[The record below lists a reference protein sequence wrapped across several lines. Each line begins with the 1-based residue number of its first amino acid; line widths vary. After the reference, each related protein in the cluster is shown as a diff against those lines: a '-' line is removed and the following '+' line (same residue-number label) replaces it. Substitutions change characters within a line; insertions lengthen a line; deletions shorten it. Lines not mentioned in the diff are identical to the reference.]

1 MNDKEERNMD
11 ATVGWML
18 GVMGVMVL
26 YAICAVVGSAKGKN

>member
-1 MNDKEERNMD
+1 MD

-26 YAICAVVGSAKGKN
+26 YAVCAVVGSAKSKN